1 MRKYGKLVIG
11 IIVLALL
18 IGGSAFL
25 YKGLAEKYRPDA
37 LTKVDKDEGGSGTGG
52 QQDTDGSGTGGEQGA
67 GDRSDGTGSRTD
79 SSGAGSND
87 AVGGEKTDNSGE
99 DNTAADDSAK
109 APDFTVVNEA
119 EEEVKLSDFVGKP
132 VVLNFWAS
140 WCGPC
145 KSEMP
150 FFQNMYDTYGEE
162 VVFMMVNLTDGSRET
177 IATAL
182 DYVQQADYT
191 FPVYF
196 DTNQEAAY
204 AYYVSS
210 IPATYFIDAEGN
222 LVAYGVGALQE
233 ENILQG
239 LNMLGIATE

>member
-1 MRKYGKLVIG
+1 MQIEVEMRKYGKLVVG
-11 IIVLALL
+11 IIVFILL
-18 IGGSAFL
+18 LGGSAFL
-25 YKGLAEKYRPDA
+25 YKNLAGKYRPDA
-37 LTKVDKDEGGSGTGG
+37 LTKLDKDEDLQESSG
-52 QQDTDGSGTGGEQGA
+52 QQDMADGEAVESGTDTADREGGMAEGEA
-67 GDRSDGTGSRTD
+67 DDATGDTG
-79 SSGAGSND
+79 
-87 AVGGEKTDNSGE
+87 
-99 DNTAADDSAK
+99 DDSAK
-109 APDFTVVNEA
+109 APDFTVINAA

-150 FFQNMYDTYGEE
+150 YFQSMYDTYGEE

-177 IATAL
+177 VETAL

-196 DTNQEAAY
+196 DTKQEAAY
-204 AYYVSS
+204 AYYVTS

-222 LVAYGVGALQE
+222 LTAYGVGALQE

-239 LNMLGIATE
+239 LSMVGIDTQ

>member
-18 IGGSAFL
+18 LGGSAFL

-37 LTKVDKDEGGSGTGG
+37 LKQIDKEEDLPETG
-52 QQDTDGSGTGGEQGA
+52 QQGEE
-67 GDRSDGTGSRTD
+67 DRSDETGGRTGSGD
-79 SSGAGSND
+79 AGSND
-87 AVGGEKTDNSGE
+87 AVDGEKTDNSGE
-99 DNTAADDSAK
+99 DNAASDDSAK
-109 APDFTVVNEA
+109 APDFTVVNGA

-162 VVFMMVNLTDGSRET
+162 VAFMMVNLTDGSRET
-177 IATAL
+177 VETAL
-182 DYVQQADYT
+182 DYVQQAEYT

-222 LVAYGVGALQE
+222 LVAYGVGSLQE

-239 LNMLGIATE
+239 LSMLGIVTE

>member
-18 IGGSAFL
+18 LGGSAFL

-37 LTKVDKDEGGSGTGG
+37 LKQIDKEEDLPETG
-52 QQDTDGSGTGGEQGA
+52 QQGEE
-67 GDRSDGTGSRTD
+67 DRSDETGGRTD
-79 SSGAGSND
+79 SSG
-87 AVGGEKTDNSGE
+87 
-99 DNTAADDSAK
+99 DDSAK
-109 APDFTVVNEA
+109 APDFTVVNGA

-162 VVFMMVNLTDGSRET
+162 VAFMMVNLTDGSRET
-177 IATAL
+177 VETAL
-182 DYVQQADYT
+182 DYVQQAEYT

-222 LVAYGVGALQE
+222 LVAYGVGSLQE

-239 LNMLGIATE
+239 LEMLGIVTE

>member
-18 IGGSAFL
+18 LGGSAFL

-37 LTKVDKDEGGSGTGG
+37 LKQIDKEKDLPETG
-52 QQDTDGSGTGGEQGA
+52 QQGA
-67 GDRSDGTGSRTD
+67 ED
-79 SSGAGSND
+79 S
-87 AVGGEKTDNSGE
+87 T
-99 DNTAADDSAK
+99 K
-109 APDFTVVNEA
+109 APDFAVVNEA

-150 FFQNMYDTYGEE
+150 FFQNMYDAYGEE

-177 IATAL
+177 VETAL
-182 DYVQQADYT
+182 DYVQQAEYT

-204 AYYVSS
+204 AYYVNS

-222 LVAYGVGALQE
+222 LAAYGVGSLQE

>member
-1 MRKYGKLVIG
+1 MRKYGKL
-11 IIVLALL
+11 L
-18 IGGSAFL
+18 IGMIVFAVLLGGSVFL

-37 LTKVDKDEGGSGTGG
+37 LTKVDTEETEGQQGAEGGSGTGE
-52 QQDTDGSGTGGEQGA
+52 QQGA
-67 GDRSDGTGSRTD
+67 GDGSTAGGQQGAEDGKEENGGGTG
-79 SSGAGSND
+79 SSGAGS
-87 AVGGEKTDNSGE
+87 E
-99 DNTAADDSAK
+99 DSAK
-109 APDFTVVNEA
+109 APDFTVVNES

-150 FFQNMYDTYGEE
+150 FFQTMYDTYGEE

-177 IATAL
+177 METAL
-182 DYVQQADYT
+182 DYVQQSEYT

-222 LVAYGVGALQE
+222 LTAYGVGALQE

-239 LNMLGIATE
+239 LGMLGIATE

>member
-18 IGGSAFL
+18 LGGSAFL

-37 LTKVDKDEGGSGTGG
+37 LKQIDKEEDSPENG
-52 QQDTDGSGTGGEQGA
+52 QQGTE
-67 GDRSDGTGSRTD
+67 DRSDETGGRTD
-79 SSGAGSND
+79 SSDAGSND
-87 AVGGEKTDNSGE
+87 AVDGEKTDNSGE
-99 DNTAADDSAK
+99 GNTAADDSAK
-109 APDFTVVNEA
+109 APDFTVVNGA

-162 VVFMMVNLTDGSRET
+162 VVFMMVNMTDGSRET
-177 IATAL
+177 VETAL
-182 DYVQQADYT
+182 DYVQQAEYT

-222 LVAYGVGALQE
+222 LVAYGVGSLQE

-239 LNMLGIATE
+239 LSMLGIVTE

>member
-11 IIVLALL
+11 IIVLALF

-37 LTKVDKDEGGSGTGG
+37 LTKVDKEE
-52 QQDTDGSGTGGEQGA
+52 DGSGTGGEQGA

-87 AVGGEKTDNSGE
+87 AVDGEKTDNSSE
-99 DNTAADDSAK
+99 DNTAAEDSAK
-109 APDFTVVNEA
+109 APDFTVVNEV

-132 VVLNFWAS
+132 VILNFWAS

-177 IATAL
+177 IETAL

>member
-18 IGGSAFL
+18 LGGSAFL
-25 YKGLAEKYRPDA
+25 YKGLTEKYRPDA
-37 LTKVDKDEGGSGTGG
+37 LKQIDKKKDLPETG
-52 QQDTDGSGTGGEQGA
+52 QQGA
-67 GDRSDGTGSRTD
+67 ED
-79 SSGAGSND
+79 S
-87 AVGGEKTDNSGE
+87 T
-99 DNTAADDSAK
+99 K
-109 APDFTVVNEA
+109 APDFAVVNEA

-150 FFQNMYDTYGEE
+150 FFQNMYDAYGEE

-177 IATAL
+177 VETAL
-182 DYVQQADYT
+182 DYVQQAEYT

-222 LVAYGVGALQE
+222 LAAYGVGSLQE

>member
-11 IIVLALL
+11 IIVFALL
-18 IGGSAFL
+18 LGGSAFL

-37 LTKVDKDEGGSGTGG
+37 LTKVDKEEDLSGTQG
-52 QQDTDGSGTGGEQGA
+52 QQEAENGSETKGQQEAEDGSETKGQQGA
-67 GDRSDGTGSRTD
+67 ED
-79 SSGAGSND
+79 SSSEADGS
-87 AVGGEKTDNSGE
+87 T
-99 DNTAADDSAK
+99 ADDSAK

-119 EEEVKLSDFVGKP
+119 EEEVKLSDFEGKP

-150 FFQNMYDTYGEE
+150 FFQTMYDTYGEE

-177 IATAL
+177 VETAL
-182 DYVQQADYT
+182 DYVQQAEYT

-196 DTNQEAAY
+196 DTKQEAAY

-210 IPATYFIDAEGN
+210 IPATYFIDAEGK
-222 LVAYGVGALQE
+222 LTAYGVGALQE

-239 LNMLGIATE
+239 LNMLGIVTE

>member
-18 IGGSAFL
+18 LGGSAFL

-37 LTKVDKDEGGSGTGG
+37 LTKTDKEEDLPETG
-52 QQDTDGSGTGGEQGA
+52 QQGTE
-67 GDRSDGTGSRTD
+67 DRSDETGGRTD
-79 SSGAGSND
+79 SSAAGSND
-87 AVGGEKTDNSGE
+87 TVDSEKTDNSG
-99 DNTAADDSAK
+99 DNTATDDSAK

-177 IATAL
+177 VETAL

-191 FPVYF
+191 FPIYF

-222 LVAYGVGALQE
+222 LVAYGVGSLQE

-239 LNMLGIATE
+239 LSMLGIVTE

>member
-1 MRKYGKLVIG
+1 MRKYGKLAIG

-37 LTKVDKDEGGSGTGG
+37 LTKVDKEEG
-52 QQDTDGSGTGGEQGA
+52 GSGTGGEQGA

-79 SSGAGSND
+79 SSGAGSNA

-109 APDFTVVNEA
+109 APDFTVVNGA

-150 FFQNMYDTYGEE
+150 FFQNMYDTHGEE

-177 IATAL
+177 IETAL

-239 LNMLGIATE
+239 LSMLGIAIE

>member
-18 IGGSAFL
+18 LGGSAFL

-37 LTKVDKDEGGSGTGG
+37 LKQIDKEEDLPETGQPGT
-52 QQDTDGSGTGGEQGA
+52 E
-67 GDRSDGTGSRTD
+67 DRSDEIGSRTD
-79 SSGAGSND
+79 SIGAGSGD
-87 AVGGEKTDNSGE
+87 AVDGEKTDNSGE
-99 DNTAADDSAK
+99 DNTTANDSAK

-145 KSEMP
+145 KNEMP
-150 FFQNMYDTYGEE
+150 FFQNMYDAYGEE

-177 IATAL
+177 VETAL

-222 LVAYGVGALQE
+222 LAAYGVGSLQE

-239 LNMLGIATE
+239 LNMLGIVTE

>member
-1 MRKYGKLVIG
+1 MIG
-11 IIVLALL
+11 LIVFALL
-18 IGGSAFL
+18 LGGSAFL

-37 LTKVDKDEGGSGTGG
+37 LTKVDTEEDFEETEEQQGAAGGSGTGG
-52 QQDTDGSGTGGEQGA
+52 QQGA
-67 GDRSDGTGSRTD
+67 
-79 SSGAGSND
+79 AG
-87 AVGGEKTDNSGE
+87 
-99 DNTAADDSAK
+99 DSAK

-150 FFQNMYDTYGEE
+150 FFQTMYDTYGEE

-177 IATAL
+177 VETAL
-182 DYVQQADYT
+182 DYVQQSEYT

-196 DTNQEAAY
+196 DTKQEAAY

-222 LVAYGVGALQE
+222 LTAYGVGALQE

-239 LNMLGIATE
+239 LNMLGVVTE

>member
-11 IIVLALL
+11 IIVLVLL

-37 LTKVDKDEGGSGTGG
+37 LTQIDKEENLPETG
-52 QQDTDGSGTGGEQGA
+52 QQGTE
-67 GDRSDGTGSRTD
+67 DRTD

-87 AVGGEKTDNSGE
+87 EVDGEKKDNSSE
-99 DNTAADDSAK
+99 DNTAAEDSAK

-132 VVLNFWAS
+132 VILNFWAS

-177 IATAL
+177 IKTAL

-239 LNMLGIATE
+239 LEMLGIATE

>member
-1 MRKYGKLVIG
+1 MIG
-11 IIVLALL
+11 LIVFALL
-18 IGGSAFL
+18 LGGSAFL

-37 LTKVDKDEGGSGTGG
+37 LTKVDTEEDFEETEEQQGTAGGSGTG
-52 QQDTDGSGTGGEQGA
+52 EPQGA
-67 GDRSDGTGSRTD
+67 EDRTD
-79 SSGAGSND
+79 SSAAGS
-87 AVGGEKTDNSGE
+87 G
-99 DNTAADDSAK
+99 DSAK

-150 FFQNMYDTYGEE
+150 FFQTMYDTYGEE

-177 IATAL
+177 VETAL
-182 DYVQQADYT
+182 DYVQQSEYT

-196 DTNQEAAY
+196 DTKQEAAY

-222 LVAYGVGALQE
+222 LTAYGVGALQE

-239 LNMLGIATE
+239 LNMLGVVTE